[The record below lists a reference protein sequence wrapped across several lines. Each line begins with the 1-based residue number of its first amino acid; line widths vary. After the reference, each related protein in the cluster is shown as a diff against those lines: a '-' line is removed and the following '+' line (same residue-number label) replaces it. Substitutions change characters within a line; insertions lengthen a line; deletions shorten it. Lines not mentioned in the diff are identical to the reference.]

1 MKSGSI
7 GFALK
12 STSRDTASP
21 PLVSPA
27 LVSGARQPL
36 VYALPFLP
44 FRYYCVHRARTRS
57 SPLWESDSHRF
68 FESYFDGPRLTD
80 SVAKRLGTRTRAVHG
95 RRPKG
100 HGPIVTPIYASSTWE
115 LESARQGADFAVAT
129 APEAYYTRWGSPTLR
144 DLEDALADLEGG
156 DAALVTGSGMG
167 AIASAIL
174 ASVDA
179 GDHVVAGASLYT
191 ATTEIFTR
199 LLPRFGVTTTFVD
212 PRQPRAWKE
221 AVRPET
227 RLVYIETPANPTMM
241 ITDIRGAV
249 DAAKAVGATT
259 LADNTFASPI
269 NQRPLALGVDGVLHS
284 ATKYLGGHSDVVAGA
299 VVTAKKPLFDRI
311 WFTYKMLGPALGPFE
326 AFLVRRGLKTLPIRM
341 RAQAASAQALA
352 ESLQSLRAV
361 RVVHYPG
368 LRSFPQHALARK
380 QMSGFGAMLSF
391 ELKGGHRAG
400 RRFVESVKVATLAVS
415 LGGTETLVRHPAS
428 MTNGTLTEAERMAS
442 GISEGLVR
450 VSVGLEDTDDL
461 IEDFDQ
467 AIRKASR

>member
-1 MKSGSI
+1 MSAWPS
-7 GFALK
+7 
-12 STSRDTASP
+12 SRSQAT
-21 PLVSPA
+21 
-27 LVSGARQPL
+27 L

-44 FRYYCVHRARTRS
+44 FRYYCVRRARTLS
-57 SPLWESDSHRF
+57 SPLWEYDSHRF
-68 FESYFDGPRLTD
+68 FESYFDQPRLTD
-80 SVAKRLGTRTRAVHG
+80 RVAKRLGTRTRAVHG

-115 LESARQGADFAVAT
+115 LESARQGAEFAVAT
-129 APEAYYTRWGSPTLR
+129 APEAYYTRWGNPTLR

-156 DAALVTGSGMG
+156 HRALVTGSGMG

-179 GDHVVAGASLYT
+179 GNHVVAGASLYT

-199 LLPRFGVTTTFVD
+199 LLPRFGVATSFVD
-212 PRQPRAWKE
+212 PRQPGAWKE

-241 ITDIRGAV
+241 ITDVQEAV

-299 VVTAKKPLFDRI
+299 VVTAKKQLFDRI

-326 AFLVRRGLKTLPIRM
+326 AFLVRRGLKTLPLRM
-341 RAQAASAQALA
+341 QAQGATAQALA
-352 ESLQSLRAV
+352 EFLESQRAAV

-368 LRSFPQHALARK
+368 LPSFPQHALARK

-391 ELKGGHRAG
+391 ELKGGLRAG
-400 RRFVESVKVATLAVS
+400 RRFVESVEVATLAVS
-415 LGGTETLVRHPAS
+415 LGGTETLVQHPAS
-428 MTNGTLTEAERMAS
+428 MTHGPLTEDERRT
-442 GISEGLVR
+442 GGVTEGLVR
-450 VSVGLEDTDDL
+450 VSVGLEDPEDL
-461 IEDFDQ
+461 IEDFDR
-467 AIRKASR
+467 AIRQASR

>member
-1 MKSGSI
+1 
-7 GFALK
+7 
-12 STSRDTASP
+12 
-21 PLVSPA
+21 
-27 LVSGARQPL
+27 
-36 VYALPFLP
+36 
-44 FRYYCVHRARTRS
+44 
-57 SPLWESDSHRF
+57 
-68 FESYFDGPRLTD
+68 
-80 SVAKRLGTRTRAVHG
+80 VAKRLGTRTRAVHG

-129 APEAYYTRWGSPTLR
+129 APEAYYTRWGNPTLR

-191 ATTEIFTR
+191 ATTEILTR

-326 AFLVRRGLKTLPIRM
+326 AFLVRRGLKTLPLRM
-341 RAQAASAQALA
+341 QAQGASAQALA
-352 ESLQSLRAV
+352 EFLESQRAAV

-368 LRSFPQHALARK
+368 LPSFPQHALARK

-391 ELKGGHRAG
+391 ELKGGLRAG
-400 RRFVESVKVATLAVS
+400 RRFVESVEVATLAVS
-415 LGGTETLVRHPAS
+415 LGGTETLVQHPAS
-428 MTNGTLTEAERMAS
+428 MTHGPLTEDERRT
-442 GISEGLVR
+442 GGVTEGLVR
-450 VSVGLEDTDDL
+450 VSVGLEDPEDL
-461 IEDFDQ
+461 IEDFDR